1 MIFIAFPSNV
11 SGQDVIFQ
19 SCMNANDY
27 NEIIHCEKE
36 KIGQIIKNR
45 IWPLY
50 KDYQRNYSPSN
61 LKLSFDIK
69 SRSVIANIK
78 IIETP
83 KSPVVSVSN
92 TFLHIQDS
100 IIQGF
105 VLLAQKNGTEGQA
118 VVTFIVERDGYISEI
133 NIAREI
139 GDGCGQAAVK
149 VVESMNDMLDRF
161 IPGRQRGRPVRVF
174 YTLPV
179 KFKL

>member
-1 MIFIAFPSNV
+1 M
-11 SGQDVIFQ
+11 
-19 SCMNANDY
+19 
-27 NEIIHCEKE
+27 
-36 KIGQIIKNR
+36 
-45 IWPLY
+45 
-50 KDYQRNYSPSN
+50 
-61 LKLSFDIK
+61 
-69 SRSVIANIK
+69 IANIK

-105 VLLAQKNGTEGQA
+105 VLLAQKNSTEGQA

-149 VVESMNDMLDRF
+149 SSNL
-161 IPGRQRGRPVRVF
+161 
-174 YTLPV
+174 
-179 KFKL
+179 